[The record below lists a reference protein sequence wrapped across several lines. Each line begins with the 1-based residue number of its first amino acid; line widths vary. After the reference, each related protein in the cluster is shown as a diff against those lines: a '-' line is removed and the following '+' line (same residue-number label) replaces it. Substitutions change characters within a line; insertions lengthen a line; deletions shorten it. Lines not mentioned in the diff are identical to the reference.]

1 MCCAVTLIL
10 LRSTDFPP
18 SGKVLGSYVS
28 LAYLQIAWHNFQRLP
43 VTVTVIYKYICNIT
57 TYLEGSIICCLGKK
71 ANRPI
76 VPAPK
81 SIPFPNH
88 LPCDGFLF
96 INSVNLYIFLPP
108 SNRTLMGQ
116 RDGKHRINPPPPVHD
131 FFKIGVGGLRPNR
144 RLLTPPPIFAQILI
158 GRELAL
164 PLTLLERCL
173 GCINCLHWTWDCTLL
188 TCCVRRKNLS
198 KNG

>member
-1 MCCAVTLIL
+1 M
-10 LRSTDFPP
+10 
-18 SGKVLGSYVS
+18 
-28 LAYLQIAWHNFQRLP
+28 AYLQIAWHNFQRLP

-144 RLLTPPPIFAQILI
+144 RLLTPPPHFCPNSDWSRACTSTDTP
-158 GRELAL
+158 REMPWMHQLPAL
-164 PLTLLERCL
+164 DLGLYPFNLLC
-173 GCINCLHWTWDCTLL
+173 
-188 TCCVRRKNLS
+188 
-198 KNG
+198 